1 MYLQCAA
8 RQLLLERPVL
18 MGVINL
24 TPDSFSDGGQLA
36 TPQAALEA
44 AERMVE
50 EGAAIIDIGG
60 VSTRPGAAP
69 VSTEEELHRVL
80 PVIERAAA
88 HLRAIISVDTS
99 DPEVMRR
106 AEASGAHMIN
116 DVRALRVAGAL
127 EAVAGSRMAVCLMHM
142 RGEPATMQRDP
153 VYRDVVAEVRDY
165 LAGRMEACLAAGI
178 DAHRLCIDPGFGF
191 GKLLRHNIE
200 LLRRLDQLAG
210 LGPPVLVGLSRKSMA
225 AALVSAEGAVHGEV
239 RPPSARLAGSLALS
253 TIAVL
258 RGARIVRTH
267 DVAATMDA
275 VRVAAAIME

>member
-1 MYLQCAA
+1 MYLQCTA
-8 RQLLLERPVL
+8 RQLALERPAL

-24 TPDSFSDGGQLA
+24 TPDSFSDGGRLA
-36 TPQAALEA
+36 TPLAALEA

-69 VSTEEELHRVL
+69 VGTEEELHRVL
-80 PVIERAAA
+80 PVVERAAT

-142 RGEPATMQRDP
+142 RGEPPTMQRDP
-153 VYRDVVAEVRDY
+153 VYHDVVAEVRDY
-165 LAGRMEACLAAGI
+165 LAGRMEACFAAGI
-178 DAHRLCIDPGFGF
+178 DADRLCIDPGFGF

-200 LLRRLDQLAG
+200 LLRRLDELAG
-210 LGPPVLVGLSRKSMA
+210 LGPPLLVGLSRKSMA
-225 AALVSAEGAVHGEV
+225 AALAGAEEALHGEV
-239 RPPSARLAGSLALS
+239 RPPSERLAGSLALA